1 MSNDF
6 LSKARENLRAS
17 EALSALGLMNAA
29 ANRAY
34 YAAFHA
40 AIAVLAKYGVR
51 HDKNPHEW
59 VQAQFASEIIHR
71 RKLLARTFASY
82 LTDIQR
88 VRNTADYSPSSVSQ
102 KIAAQQFKQASQ
114 FVSSITFLLE

>member
-6 LSKARENLRAS
+6 FSKASENLRAS
-17 EALSALGLMNAA
+17 EALSELGLFNAA

-40 AIAVLAKYGVR
+40 AIAVLAKHGIR

-59 VQAQFASEIIHR
+59 VQAQFSSEIVHR
-71 RKLLARTFASY
+71 RKLLIRTFHRTLRIFKEY
-82 LTDIQR
+82 GIQPTTHRLTYQR
-88 VRNTADYSPSSVSQ
+88 N
-102 KIAAQQFKQASQ
+102 
-114 FVSSITFLLE
+114 